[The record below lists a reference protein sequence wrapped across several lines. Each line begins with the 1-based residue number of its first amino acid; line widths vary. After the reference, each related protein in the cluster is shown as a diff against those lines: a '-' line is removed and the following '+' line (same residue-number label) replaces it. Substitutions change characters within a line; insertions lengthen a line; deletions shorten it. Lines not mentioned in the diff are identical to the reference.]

1 VIRKSL
7 LFALLIVALAP
18 GLTTVPAQA
27 ITGPGEI
34 DTVHTNVGVVRFTTT
49 AGRFRCSGTLIAPK
63 VVLTAGHCTEGPAT
77 NVLVSFDDK
86 LIPDPL
92 AAGISDAERRARM
105 SHYVTGTAHP
115 DPAWDGKLTIAKQHD
130 QGVVVLSERA
140 SIKWPGTRPAPLPPV
155 GYLDQAN
162 NGAFKDATFTLVGY
176 GVDIGD
182 KKQQIVVQERRFTT
196 SFLKNIQDEVVVFQI
211 NSNDSKAGG
220 GSCFG
225 DSGGPVF
232 LNGYVLGD
240 ASYVNSLTCNG
251 TGSYQRADTAHSRA
265 FLDQFLP

>member
-1 VIRKSL
+1 MIRKSL
-7 LFALLIVALAP
+7 LFALLAVAPML
-18 GLTTVPAQA
+18 LTMVPAHA

-92 AAGISDAERRARM
+92 AAGISDAERRDRM

-115 DPAWDGKLTIAKQHD
+115 DPAWDGRLTLAKQHD

-140 SIKWPGTRPAPLPPV
+140 SIKWPGIGPAPLPPV
-155 GYLDQAN
+155 GYLDEAN
-162 NGAFKDATFTLVGY
+162 NVAFKDATFTLVGF

-240 ASYVNSLTCNG
+240 ASYVNSFTCNG
-251 TGSYQRADTAHSRA
+251 TGSYQRADTVHSRA